1 MKGVAEQ
8 PEATLQEGG
17 VRAGAP
23 VSVRRPSTWAHYCA
37 LVKKDLLHEMHTR
50 DMLTS
55 MGLYALLVLVV
66 YGAALAQAGTSL
78 DIQQMAGGLLW
89 AVVLFTSLLGLNRSF
104 SHETADGCL
113 DGLMLVPM
121 DRSVL
126 FLSKATANL
135 VFLLIVEVI
144 VVPLF
149 FFFFLGTVGVAPS
162 WPLLLAVLA
171 VGTVGIAGVGTLLST
186 ITVNTRGR
194 DVMLAVLFIPLSF
207 PLLWSCV
214 SAATAVL
221 IGAEGYMDTFTM
233 SMALAGGYDVVMI
246 LVSWVLYDF
255 VVSA

>member
-1 MKGVAEQ
+1 MAQDLSTGVER
-8 PEATLQEGG
+8 P
-17 VRAGAP
+17 VR
-23 VSVRRPSTWAHYCA
+23 VKRPSAWAHYRA
-37 LVKKDLLHEMHTR
+37 LVRKDMLHEMHTK

-66 YGAALAQAGTSL
+66 YGAALAQAGSQL

-89 AVVLFTSLLGLNRSF
+89 AAVLFTSLLGLNRSF
-104 SHETADGCL
+104 GHETADGCL

-126 FLSKATANL
+126 FLAKATANL
-135 VFLLIVEVI
+135 AFLALVEVV

-171 VGTVGIAGVGTLLST
+171 VGTVGIAGVGTMLST

-221 IGAEGYMDTFTM
+221 VGAEGFMDTFTV
-233 SMALAGGYDVVMI
+233 SMALAGGYDVVMV

>member
-8 PEATLQEGG
+8 PEATLQEAE
-17 VRAGAP
+17 VRTGAP
-23 VSVRRPSTWAHYCA
+23 VSVRRPSTWAHYRA

-135 VFLLIVEVI
+135 VFLIIVEVI

-149 FFFFLGTVGVAPS
+149 FFFFLGTVGAAPS

-221 IGAEGYMDTFTM
+221 IGAEGFMDTFTM